1 MVKEV
6 KIEIF
11 YELRSEEDA
20 KNIYMAL
27 EPEFKRGFPGIKKG
41 SLELNKNELRILIQG
56 ESVSRVRAIMNTL
69 TRWLISI
76 ENLNDTIGK

>member
-27 EPEFKRGFPGIKKG
+27 EPEFKRGFPGIKKS